1 MNLNLSAEDVKNA
14 QSIKKNAQDVLDL
27 LVRES
32 IDEAAI
38 MTSTTI
44 VVATLALMV
53 NNGEDPTEFL
63 TNMMEKTEELYA
75 YMVKNRGLKSS
86 E

>member
-1 MNLNLSAEDVKNA
+1 MNPNLSAEDIKNA

-38 MTSTTI
+38 MTSATI
-44 VVATLALMV
+44 VIATLALMV

-75 YMVKNRGLKSS
+75 YMVKNRRMESG

>member
-1 MNLNLSAEDVKNA
+1 MNLNLSAEDIKNA

-44 VVATLALMV
+44 VVASLALMV

-75 YMVKNRGLKSS
+75 YMVKNRRMESG

>member
-1 MNLNLSAEDVKNA
+1 MNLNLSAEEIKNA

-27 LVRES
+27 LVKES

-44 VVATLALMV
+44 VVASLALMV

-63 TNMMEKTEELYA
+63 NNMMEKTEELYA
-75 YMVKNRGLKSS
+75 YMVKNRRMESG

>member
-1 MNLNLSAEDVKNA
+1 MNLNLSAEDIKNA

-27 LVRES
+27 LVKES

-44 VVATLALMV
+44 VVASLALMV

-75 YMVKNRGLKSS
+75 YMVKNRRMESG

>member
-1 MNLNLSAEDVKNA
+1 MNLNLSAEDIKNA

-27 LVRES
+27 LLKES

-44 VVATLALMV
+44 VVASLALMV

-63 TNMMEKTEELYA
+63 NNMMEKTEELYA
-75 YMVKNRGLKSS
+75 YMVKNRRMEFG

>member
-1 MNLNLSAEDVKNA
+1 MNLNLSAEDIENA

-44 VVATLALMV
+44 VVASLALMV

-63 TNMMEKTEELYA
+63 NNMMEKTEELYA
-75 YMVKNRGLKSS
+75 YMVKNRRMESG

>member
-1 MNLNLSAEDVKNA
+1 MNLNLSAEDIKNA

-44 VVATLALMV
+44 VVASLALMV

-63 TNMMEKTEELYA
+63 NNMMEKTEELYA
-75 YMVKNRGLKSS
+75 YMVKNRRMESG